1 MMESDEND
9 RFDIIIDTDKCD
21 DNTAETGESRRGVD
35 RKPREAGFDLRAR
48 CLFVQ
53 DCLPS

>member
-1 MMESDEND
+1 MESDEND